1 MYIYI
6 YVYICIYMFV
16 ARAPNLLRTKHISI
30 YIYIYFFFCCL
41 FPFRCL
47 LFLCVPP
54 VLAEA
59 RSAISTQR
67 KLAPRYACRHKIGS
81 SLRDKY
87 TKEYLQYIRTRNH
100 FGSRSEARSGFLPLS
115 LYRPQSC
122 SDGCSMHGAGDEG
135 ANRIPTSPSACW
147 G

>member
-6 YVYICIYMFV
+6 C
-16 ARAPNLLRTKHISI
+16 I
-30 YIYIYFFFCCL
+30 YIYMHIYVRCQSSEPASDKAYKHIYIYFFCCL